1 MNAMNLYYRCKQHT
15 KACAIA
21 LTFAISGCAVPP
33 PAPSGPSPEDIAKQQ
48 RLERANTT
56 LAEASRQYDSGSY
69 DDAMKNFLVSLDS
82 GALTASQQIIAR
94 KQMAFIHCV
103 ANRELN
109 CKEEFEKAFALD
121 AKFDLSPAEA
131 GHPIWGPV
139 FRNVKNDV
147 EARRSGKTVVAPVQK
162 ILTAGEKVLADAMA
176 AYDAAD
182 YVKSA
187 KGFQDAQK
195 ETLSADDQLKTRKFS
210 AFSFCLSNRTTLC
223 RQEFEKI
230 LQIKADFDLS
240 PAEAGHPSWGP
251 TFRAAKARQKV
262 TPPAVAPK
270 PAAAPLPAPA
280 KK

>member
-1 MNAMNLYYRCKQHT
+1 MSAMNLYYQLKHHT
-15 KACAIA
+15 KACVSVLVFVAA
-21 LTFAISGCAVPP
+21 TISGCAV
-33 PAPSGPSPEDIAKQQ
+33 APTVPTGPSAEDIAKQQ

-69 DDAMKNFLVSLDS
+69 DEAMKNFLTSLDS
-82 GALTASQQIIAR
+82 GALTPSQQIIAR
-94 KQMAFIHCV
+94 KQMAFMHCV

-109 CKEEFEKAFALD
+109 CKEEFEKVFVLD
-121 AKFDLSPAEA
+121 AKFDLSPAES

-147 EARRSGKTVVAPVQK
+147 EARRSGKSSVAPVQK
-162 ILTAGEKVLADAMA
+162 ILTAGEKVLADAMS

-182 YVKSA
+182 YVKSS
-187 KGFQDAQK
+187 KGFQDALK
-195 ETLSADDQLKTRKFS
+195 ETLSADDQLKARKFS

-230 LQIKADFDLS
+230 LQVKADFDLS
-240 PAEAGHPSWGP
+240 PAEVGHPSWGP
-251 TFRAAKARQKV
+251 SFRSAKARQKI
-262 TPPAVAPK
+262 TPPAVTS
-270 PAAAPLPAPA
+270 APA